1 MSAVSG
7 PTLRAVSSTEKDLL
21 RERLDPI
28 DNASYQADRG
38 CMEGTRI
45 QIINDI
51 VLWANGSLSQG
62 LPPKDSNPDSVFWMY
77 GIPGIGKTAIA
88 HSICHRLQESKQ
100 LGGSFFCRRDDPRR
114 SETKSVLP
122 TLIYGLATIFGPYR
136 NPIDQTLRD
145 DPELKPQLCSSSM
158 HSMSVASRVP
168 AGCF

>member
-7 PTLRAVSSTEKDLL
+7 PTLRAVSSTERDLL
-21 RERLDPI
+21 EERLDPI

-45 QIINDI
+45 QVINDI
-51 VLWANGSLSQG
+51 FLWATRSLSQG
-62 LPPKDSNPDSVFWMY
+62 LSPEDSNPDGVFWMY

-100 LGGSFFCRRDDPRR
+100 LGG
-114 SETKSVLP
+114 TKSVLP
-122 TLIYGLATIFGPYR
+122 TLIYGLATIFGPYM
-136 NPIDQTLRD
+136 NQMAQLLRE
-145 DPELKPQLCSSSM
+145 DPEIKPQLCSSSM